1 MRLILVRH
9 GETIWNR
16 EKRVQGFS
24 DVDLSAEGLI
34 QTEKLAIALREKR
47 IEAICASPL
56 RRAFHTARTIGKFH
70 HLPIMIEPQ
79 LKELNQGDLE
89 GKTYRELRDDY
100 GSLLDQW
107 LESPAS
113 FIMPNGESLAQ
124 LQERAWPAIERL
136 IRVDKDTLVVSHSFT
151 IMVLLCRI
159 RGLDLSRVREVQVGL
174 ASKTEVEINNGRCE
188 VELFNDTSHLR
199 CE

>member
-1 MRLILVRH
+1 RLIMVRH

-24 DVDLSAEGLI
+24 DVDLSEEGLI

-47 IEAICASPL
+47 IEAICTSPL

-70 HLPIMIEPQ
+70 HLPLMIEPQ
-79 LKELNQGDLE
+79 LKELIQGDLE
-89 GKTYRELRDDY
+89 GKTYLELRDDY
-100 GSLLDQW
+100 GSLLAQW
-107 LESPAS
+107 LENPAS

-124 LQERAWPAIERL
+124 LQERAWPVIERL
-136 IRVDKDTLVVSHSFT
+136 IRADKDTLVVSHSFT

-174 ASKTEVEINNGRCE
+174 ASRTEVEINNGRWE
-188 VELFNDTSHLR
+188 VEIFNDTSHLQ